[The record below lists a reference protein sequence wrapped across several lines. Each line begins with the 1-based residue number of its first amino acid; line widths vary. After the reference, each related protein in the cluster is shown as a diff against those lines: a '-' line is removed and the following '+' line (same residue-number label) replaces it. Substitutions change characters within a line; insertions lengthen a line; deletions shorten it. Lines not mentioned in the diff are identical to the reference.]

1 MRIIIKHNAF
11 PHGEMGEMVLLDID
25 IWMMIVLYFIR
36 SESSLPKDAKLFV
49 DGVEIPKPPIIKD

>member
-11 PHGEMGEMVLLDID
+11 PHGEMVLLDID